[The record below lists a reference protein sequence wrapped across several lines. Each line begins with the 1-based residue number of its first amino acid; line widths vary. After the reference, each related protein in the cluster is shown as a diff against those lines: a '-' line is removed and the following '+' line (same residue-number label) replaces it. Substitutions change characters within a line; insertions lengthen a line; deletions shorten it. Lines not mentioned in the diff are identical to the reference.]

1 MKNVLYVPL
10 DDRPVNL
17 DDVVRQGCSAGLN
30 LITPSSADLRNG
42 LDTVAITSGSEILGT
57 RKPIYGNTANLRQFI
72 LDRAASV
79 DGFIISTDML
89 AYGGLIGSRRLR
101 ECDSGDYP
109 DYDRSVTRLLDVIR
123 RIKQPYPSK
132 PVYVLD
138 TIMRLATTTY
148 VEGLTY
154 DAYVESRELMGRPR
168 RSCTRFDD
176 ILSDYN
182 ISDTGEP
189 YGSTTHFDKE
199 AYYNTRRHKFKTNH
213 YILDQLTRPGYI
225 DFLAIGVDDANT
237 QGVQINEIR
246 FVEQFIDHALD
257 GRGGQNPDRA
267 VILPDADGLGHSLVA
282 RMANQLYR
290 NGRKQRFSIQY
301 YGPDGSTIIN
311 PYEYMSVHDNL
322 LRHIDMVGGRHV
334 TEAPDIE
341 IIAITGA
348 DEASNAVHRIQ
359 TNGDNS
365 QATLAIDFVGQGAA
379 NAAVTDALLEQPVTG
394 RLLGY
399 SGWNT
404 AGNKIGIALGM
415 AQARY
420 AFLVTETQK
429 SALEKALQAHGSLL
443 FKRFLKDYYY
453 KAVTIAEIRA
463 YSRSHAQYS
472 NIPQNFAD
480 QHMLLFN
487 SPEDYSHLL
496 TMLREQMQAHTPALA
511 SRKAF
516 VGADSTSAAANV
528 KQIHGSTWNLAA
540 YTGADL
546 ELNDPNFKWGRAFEI
561 TLQPSVMF

>member
-1 MKNVLYVPL
+1 MKKVLYVPL

-17 DDVVRQGCSAGLN
+17 DDVVRQGYSAGLH
-30 LITPSSADLRNG
+30 LITPSSKDLRNG

-57 RKPIYGNTANLRQFI
+57 REPIYGNTANLRKFI
-72 LDRAASV
+72 LDCAASV
-79 DGFIISTDML
+79 DGFIISADML

-101 ECDSGDYP
+101 ECDSGAYP
-109 DYDRSVTRLLDVIR
+109 DYDQSVTRLLDVIR
-123 RIKQPYPSK
+123 QIKQRYPSK

-189 YGSTTHFDKE
+189 YDGTTHFDKE

-213 YILDQLTRPGYI
+213 YILDQLTRPGFI

-246 FVEQFIDHALD
+246 FVEQFIDHELD
-257 GRGGQNPDRA
+257 GRGGQNPNRA

-282 RMANQLYR
+282 RMANQLYQ
-290 NGRKQRFSIQY
+290 NGRKSRFSIQY

-322 LRHIDMVGGRHV
+322 LRHIDIIGGKHV
-334 TEAPDIE
+334 TEEPDIE
-341 IIAITGA
+341 IIAMTGA
-348 DEASNAVHRIQ
+348 DEVSNAIQ
-359 TNGDNS
+359 RVQAGGDNL
-365 QATLAIDFVGQGAA
+365 QAMLAIDFVGQGAA
-379 NAAVTDALLEQPVTG
+379 NAAVTEALLEQPMTG

-420 AFLVTETQK
+420 AFLVTETQE

-453 KAVTIAEIRA
+453 KAMAIAEIRA

-472 NIPQNFAD
+472 NMPQNFTD

-496 TMLREQMQAHTPALA
+496 TMLQEQMQAHTPALA

-516 VGADSTSAAANV
+516 LGIDSTSAAANV
-528 KQIHGSTWNLAA
+528 KQIQGSTWTLAT
-540 YTGADL
+540 YTSASL
-546 ELNDPNFKWGRAFEI
+546 ERNNPNFKWGRAFEI